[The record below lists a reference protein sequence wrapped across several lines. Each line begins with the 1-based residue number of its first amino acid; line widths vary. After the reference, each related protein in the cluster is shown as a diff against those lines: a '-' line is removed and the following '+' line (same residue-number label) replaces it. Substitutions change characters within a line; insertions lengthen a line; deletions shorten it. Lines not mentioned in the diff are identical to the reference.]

1 MGFGSNTYLQGH
13 SGNASRARDYG
24 AFRFA
29 RSRVE
34 RWDLVHAGLEK
45 SHMTLVREKNQDG
58 KKNKR

>member
-34 RWDLVHAGLEK
+34 RRDLVHAGLEK
-45 SHMTLVREKNQDG
+45 SHMYDAYEEKEPRR
-58 KKNKR
+58 KKE